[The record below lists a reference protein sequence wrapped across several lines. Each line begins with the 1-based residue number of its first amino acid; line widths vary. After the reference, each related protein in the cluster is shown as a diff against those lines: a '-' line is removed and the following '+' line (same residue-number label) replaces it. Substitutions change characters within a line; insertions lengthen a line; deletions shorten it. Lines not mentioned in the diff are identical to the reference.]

1 MASQKIKIILNP
13 ISKPLKI
20 LLFLQP
26 AIELFENAGYEVNLQ
41 KCIHYGDAEIE
52 AKKAAESGEFNII
65 VAAGGDGTFN
75 QVINGIVGTNIPLG
89 LIALGTSNVLMRSLG
104 FPLNPIDA
112 AKIILEGNLKKW
124 DLGIINERYFAIMAS
139 CGFDALATEKTNLKL
154 KRVAGKYAYIFAAI
168 QNLLTYKPYPMRVV
182 LNGQETQY
190 QPIFVNVA
198 NAPLYGGSYKLTPN
212 AKMDDGLLDVFLFD
226 SSSFS
231 RLLYFALRVIL
242 NLPLNMREIS
252 IARAKTVELQ
262 APGRV
267 PYQVDGDVFG
277 SLPVKVSIRP
287 RAIPIIT
294 PKNLIKRHEYM
305 GHLHLNHLKA
315 FGSLLSKRNHKGVHL
330 KNH

>member
-1 MASQKIKIILNP
+1 MAKRKIKIILNP

-26 AIELFENAGYEVNLQ
+26 AIDLFEKAGYEVNLQ
-41 KCIHYGDAEIE
+41 KCLHYGDAEIE
-52 AKKAAESGEFNII
+52 AKKAAERGKYDII

-75 QVINGIVGTNIPLG
+75 QVINGIMGTNIPLG

-124 DLGIINERYFAIMAS
+124 DLGMANGRYFAIMAS
-139 CGFDALATEKTNLKL
+139 CGFDALATEETNLKL
-154 KRVAGKYAYIFAAI
+154 KRFMGKYAYILAAI
-168 QNLLTYKPYPMRVV
+168 QNIPTYKPYRMHIS
-182 LNGQETQY
+182 LDGKETHY
-190 QPIFVNVA
+190 RPIFVSIS
-198 NAPLYGGSYKLTPN
+198 NAPFYGGGYTLTPD

-242 NLPLNMREIS
+242 NLPLNLREIS
-252 IARAKTVELQ
+252 IVRAKAVELQ

-277 SLPVKVSIRP
+277 SLPVKVSIQP

-294 PKNLIKRHEYM
+294 PKNLIRKHEYL
-305 GHLHLNHLKA
+305 GHLHLDHLKA
-315 FGSLLSKRNHKGVHL
+315 FGSLLSKANH
-330 KNH
+330 NRS